1 MFRFIRKKREQ
12 ELRKL
17 ALRTAIGNPF
27 DARGNKK
34 AQSVS
39 QCIADAQRI
48 YDFLTNKNKKD

>member
-1 MFRFIRKKREQ
+1 MFRFIRKRHNQ

-34 AQSVS
+34 AQSIS

-48 YDFLTNKNKKD
+48 YEFLTNKNKKD

>member
-1 MFRFIRKKREQ
+1 MFRFISEIRDQ
-12 ELRKL
+12 YLRKL
-17 ALRTAIGNPF
+17 ALHTAIGNPF

-34 AQSVS
+34 AQSIN